1 MPVSVMK
8 DMENQNKQ
16 KTQNE
21 HYVPQCYL
29 NAFAK
34 KNGKE
39 YRFFVFDKF
48 KNEVRPGNVSKYASE
63 RYFYDVDFKKL
74 LEMKKTENPDREI
87 PLEQEQFAN
96 KVEEQ
101 YLEHFF
107 GDYVEG
113 TLFRSVSR
121 IKTTFLLANPK
132 MLYDMQVFTD
142 EQMKQVAAYI
152 MFQILRTKEERA
164 FLNDL
169 QEKNAKVLAKFT
181 GLTKDI
187 DSLADEVDVVWKGY
201 DHKKLL
207 HFQMIMDKEF
217 QNTILAEIMNMIWIV
232 GINETEMPFY
242 TSDTA
247 AIRKGYEGVSG
258 FACRGLEITFPITP
272 KLVLILR
279 EPEYFHKDAHLH
291 NRFFRLPKYIVEYIN
306 ELQVTRSYRYTF
318 CIEDNFRLA
327 KNLIRKYPDL
337 QKIDYD
343 RVLTT

>member
-1 MPVSVMK
+1 MDK
-8 DMENQNKQ
+8 QDTQ
-16 KTQNE
+16 KTIKE

-29 NAFAK
+29 NAFANK
-34 KNGKE
+34 IGKNFK
-39 YRFFVFDKF
+39 FFVFDKYE
-48 KNEVRPGNVSKYASE
+48 NEVRSGNVLDYASE
-63 RYFYDVDFKKL
+63 RFFYDINFKKL
-74 LEMKKTENPDREI
+74 LEMKKAENPDCEI
-87 PLEQEQFAN
+87 SMKQEQFAD

-107 GDYVEG
+107 SNYIEG
-113 TLFRSVSR
+113 ILFKAVSR

-132 MLYDMQVFTD
+132 MLYQMEVFTD
-142 EQMKQVAAYI
+142 EQMKQVATYV
-152 MFQILRTKEERA
+152 MFQMLRTKEERTL
-164 FLNDL
+164 LNEL
-169 QEKNAKVLAKFT
+169 QEKEAKVLANFEGAIK
-181 GLTKDI
+181 GI
-187 DSLADEVDVVWKGY
+187 ENLADKIDVVWKSKE
-201 DHKKLL
+201 HKRLL
-207 HFQMIMDKEF
+207 HFQMLMDKEL
-217 QNTILAEIMNMIWIV
+217 QDTVLVALMNMIWIV
-232 GINETEMPFY
+232 GVNQTEMPFY

-258 FACRGLEITFPITP
+258 FASRGLEITFPITP

-291 NRFFRLPKYIVEYIN
+291 NRFFRLSQSHIEYIN

-318 CIEDNFRLA
+318 CIEDNFSLA